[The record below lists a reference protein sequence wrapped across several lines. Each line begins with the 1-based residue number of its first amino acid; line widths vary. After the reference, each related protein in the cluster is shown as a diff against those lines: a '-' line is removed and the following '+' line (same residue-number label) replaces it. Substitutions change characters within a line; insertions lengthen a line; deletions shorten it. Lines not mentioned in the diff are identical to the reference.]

1 VRRRAFIAIG
11 VGAVVWPLTA
21 DAQQSERMRRIG
33 LLSSVSKDG
42 MDFELAALR
51 QGLSEAGFIE
61 GRNLVIEYRFA
72 DGDYARLPALASDLL
87 SSDVEVIVTSGGP
100 QPAAAASKATA
111 KIPIVATSASSFV
124 KQFNRPEGNLT
135 GVNITTGTLQPKRL
149 QILAEMKPGAAIGVL
164 MNPAYSRYEQEREE
178 VENAARSLHVNLQF
192 AAASADADFDPA
204 FAELVSHHIG
214 SLLIGAE
221 PFFDNHRQRL
231 VALAA
236 QYAIPT
242 MHEWRESV
250 IAGGLMSYGPNITEI
265 DRQVGH
271 YAGEVLNG
279 AKPADLPVVAP
290 AKFELV
296 INLRTART
304 LGLEMPPSLL
314 AQADEVIE

>member
-1 VRRRAFIAIG
+1 MRRREFIAIG
-11 VGAVVWPLTA
+11 VGAVVWSLTA
-21 DAQQSERMRRIG
+21 RAQQSERMRRIG

-51 QGLSEAGFIE
+51 QGLSDTGFIE

-72 DGDYARLPALASDLL
+72 DGDYARLPTLASDLV
-87 SSDVEVIVTSGGP
+87 SNDVEVIVTSGGP

-178 VENAARSLHVNLQF
+178 VESAARSLHVNLQF

-204 FAELVSHHIG
+204 FSGLVSHHIG